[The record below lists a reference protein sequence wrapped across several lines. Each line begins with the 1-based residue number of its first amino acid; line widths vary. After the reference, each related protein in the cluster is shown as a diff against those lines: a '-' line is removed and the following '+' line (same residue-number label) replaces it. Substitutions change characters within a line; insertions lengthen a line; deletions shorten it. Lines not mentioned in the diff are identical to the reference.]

1 MNSLVQFDA
10 NFEDIVRAKVH
21 EYCVH
26 GPRRLDDDLCKIS
39 HATQDHFS
47 KVERVARGQWGT
59 GWLAENALKHVYITG
74 AALDASGQAAI
85 FIALQHLSGPIN
97 ALHKASLELSTIDTS
112 NQFQLK
118 RAREE
123 HDQAQAK
130 LTAAVDQALNTWS
143 NKRAQ

>member
-1 MNSLVQFDA
+1 M
-10 NFEDIVRAKVH
+10 
-21 EYCVH
+21 EYNGLTMIFARSV
-26 GPRRLDDDLCKIS
+26 
-39 HATQDHFS
+39 TQR
-47 KVERVARGQWGT
+47 KT
-59 GWLAENALKHVYITG
+59 T
-74 AALDASGQAAI
+74 SGQAAI